1 MKGKWLRFWVDF
13 AMLLAFL
20 ALGLFMGVVLLE
32 YLAGCGA
39 LYTDSEG
46 VRHMGEC
53 LWLPVGDK

>member
-1 MKGKWLRFWVDF
+1 MKRTKKILGDVVFTI
-13 AMLLAFL
+13 LLALF
-20 ALGLFMGVVLLE
+20 ALFMGVVLLE

>member
-1 MKGKWLRFWVDF
+1 MSGKWLRFWRDF
-13 AMLLAFL
+13 LLIVVLIAC
-20 ALGLFMGVVLLE
+20 GLFMGVVLLE

-53 LWLPVGDK
+53 LWLPIGDK